1 MDDITRS
8 EELNNNGPSFSRVT
22 KEFRSSTQKIMVRYC
37 HAEEINVLR
46 QRDLVQ
52 KQTFLGKIKHLKI
65 KGLNLELLEKTHS
78 YIEHNI
84 DELYKLFK
92 KKDPEPKTEKT
103 LREIIFAE

>member
-22 KEFRSSTQKIMVRYC
+22 KEFRSSTRKIMVRYC

-52 KQTFLGKIKHLKI
+52 K
-65 KGLNLELLEKTHS
+65 
-78 YIEHNI
+78 
-84 DELYKLFK
+84 
-92 KKDPEPKTEKT
+92 
-103 LREIIFAE
+103 